1 MLRDWSAQAR
11 RACGHPGPELPH
23 SIMLQKI
30 TDTIDTHKW
39 LWYSILGALA
49 LVFAAWGAY
58 GIVNLNFSTSSYAAE
73 ADGQTISLEAAQRQ
87 WRQEQAQLQQQYGGN
102 IPAVVLKGAQD
113 QVLEGL
119 IGEALMSQRTEKLGY
134 RVSEPELIAAIQSF
148 PAFQIGGHYSPEAA
162 KEVLAENGVSLKEFE
177 DDIRS
182 DRRRRQLL
190 GGIMSSEVV
199 TPPVAARAPAWRDEE
214 REIQYAVL
222 PADSYKSDAPIDPA
236 AIEAY
241 YQAHQADYLVP
252 ESVDLQYAQLTLAQ
266 VASTET
272 VSDADVQ
279 AAYDKEK
286 SRFVLPER
294 REASH
299 ILIPFGK
306 DPAAALK
313 QANEV
318 LALARSGH
326 DFAALAKKYSQDPGS
341 AQNGGSLGWMDRS
354 GFVAPF
360 ADALFSI
367 KSVGEIVG
375 PVKTQYGYHIIRL
388 DGIQPGRTKTL
399 AEARPELEAQLKQSA
414 ATNRFGDIED
424 KLQSRMQDPGVTLA
438 SLAKEFDL
446 TTGEVPQFLQGAG
459 GPPFGA
465 ATPLQ
470 SQLFGASAVAPGTLG
485 GPVILDNDK
494 MVIFEVAA
502 HRAPHVKALA
512 EVRDSIVAALQKQ
525 RETDAALAAAKAAR
539 AQLMSGASFDQ
550 VATSLKVKADPPKL
564 VGRGDPSVPAEILS
578 AAFDSA
584 KPLHGPV
591 YDAVTLQN
599 GGAALI
605 AVTQIRSGTQQTNK
619 FLEQALEQE
628 QLQRTGEAD
637 ALGYAAQLRATAKVR
652 KNPAAFQ

>member
-1 MLRDWSAQAR
+1 
-11 RACGHPGPELPH
+11 
-23 SIMLQKI
+23 MLQKI
-30 TDTIDTHKW
+30 TDTIETHKW

-73 ADGQTISLEAAQRQ
+73 ADGQTISLEEAHKIWFR
-87 WRQEQAQLQQQYGGN
+87 EQGRLQQQFGGN
-102 IPAVVLKGAQD
+102 IPAAVQKSTQD
-113 QVLEGL
+113 QVLEDL

-134 RVSEPELIAAIQSF
+134 RVSDGDLIAAIQGY
-148 PAFQIGGHYSPEAA
+148 PAFQVGGQYSPDAA
-162 KEVLAENGVSLKEFE
+162 KEILAENGLSIDQFQEEMRGDL
-177 DDIRS
+177 
-182 DRRRRQLL
+182 RRRQLL
-190 GGIMSSEVV
+190 GGIASSEFV
-199 TPPVAARAPAWRDEE
+199 TPAEATRAQALRNEE

-222 PADSYKSDAPIDPA
+222 PADSYKSDAPVDPA

-241 YQAHQADYLVP
+241 YKAHQADYLVP

-286 SRFVLPER
+286 KRFVEPER

-313 QANEV
+313 QANTV
-318 LALARSGH
+318 LALARSGQ

-360 ADALFSI
+360 ADALFGI
-367 KSVGEIVG
+367 KSVGDIVG

-399 AEARPELEAQLKQSA
+399 AEARPELEAQLKQSG

-424 KLQSRMQDPGVTLA
+424 KLQSRLQDPGVTLA
-438 SLAKEFDL
+438 SVAKEFNL

-459 GPPFGA
+459 GPPFGDA
-465 ATPLQ
+465 KPLQ
-470 SQLFGASAVAPGTLG
+470 SQLFGANAIAAGTLG
-485 GPVILDNDK
+485 GPVILNNDK
-494 MVIFEVAA
+494 MLIFEVAA
-502 HRAPHVKALA
+502 HHAPHVKALA

-525 RETDAALAAAKAAR
+525 RETDAALAAAKSAR
-539 AQLMSGASFDQ
+539 AQLMSGVSFDQ
-550 VATSLKVKADPPKL
+550 VAKSLKVKADPPKFI
-564 VGRGDPSVPAEILS
+564 GRGDPSVPAEILS
-578 AAFDSA
+578 VAFDSA
-584 KPLHGPV
+584 KPVHGPV

-619 FLEQALEQE
+619 FLEQALQQE
-628 QLQRTGEAD
+628 ELQRNGGAD
-637 ALGYAAQLRATAKVR
+637 AAGYVAELRATAKVR
-652 KNPAAFQ
+652 KNPDAFQ